1 MTRVWFGLAL
11 VAGLLG
17 AAWPGAAQTY
27 PDHPVRLIVP
37 QTPGGATD
45 VFARAIAQKLSE
57 RWGKPVVVDNRG
69 GAGGIIGT
77 DVVAKAAP
85 DGYTLLVTYAGSQ
98 AVNQSLYAKLPFD
111 SVADFQMVAT
121 IAVVPFF
128 LVVHPSLPAKT
139 LPEFIALARA
149 KPGSI
154 RYASSGNGSINHLL
168 GAMLAS
174 ETKIEIEHV
183 PYKGVAPALT
193 EVIGGQV
200 ESAFASVP
208 SVIQHIQSGAVRAL
222 AISSK
227 ARNPAAPDVPAIA
240 ETVPGFDVDPWW
252 GILGPAHLPEPIVQ
266 KINTDVGDILKTEDM
281 RAFLKT
287 QGADALITTP
297 AAFKAQLEADVQSWA
312 KVVKAS
318 GAKID

>member
-1 MTRVWFGLAL
+1 MTRFWFGLAL
-11 VAGLLG
+11 LAGLIGMGLP
-17 AAWPGAAQTY
+17 AAAQQY
-27 PDHPVRLIVP
+27 PNHPVRLIVP

-45 VFARAIAQKLSE
+45 VFARAIGQKLGE

-121 IAVVPFF
+121 IAAVPFF

-168 GAMLAS
+168 GAMVAS
-174 ETKIEIEHV
+174 EAKIEIEHV

-227 ARNPAAPDVPAIA
+227 TRNAAAPDVPAIA
-240 ETVPGFDVDPWW
+240 ETVPGFDVNPWW
-252 GILGPAHLPEPIVQ
+252 GILGPAQLPEPIVQ
-266 KINTDVGDILKTEDM
+266 KINTDVGDILKAEDM

>member
-1 MTRVWFGLAL
+1 MPRLRFGLAL

-17 AAWPGAAQTY
+17 VALPAGAQTY

-45 VFARAIAQKLSE
+45 VFARAIGQKLSE
-57 RWGKPVVVDNRG
+57 RWGRPVVVDNRG

-98 AVNQSLYAKLPFD
+98 AVNQSLYATLPFD
-111 SVADFQMVAT
+111 SVVDFQMVAT

-128 LVVHPSLPAKT
+128 LVVHPSVPAKT

-168 GAMLAS
+168 GAMLTS
-174 ETKIEIEHV
+174 EAKIDLVHV

-193 EVIGGQV
+193 DVISGQV

-208 SVIQHIQSGAVRAL
+208 SVIQHIQTGAVRAL

-240 ETVPGFDVDPWW
+240 ETVPGFDVNPWW
-252 GILGPAHLPEPIVQ
+252 GILGPAKLPEPIVQ
-266 KINTDVGDILKTEDM
+266 RINTDVGDILTTEDM

-287 QGADALITTP
+287 QGADALIMTP
-297 AAFKAQLEADVQSWA
+297 TAFKAQLEADVQTWA